1 MNLFKNILMEFRF
14 LVIGFFTL
22 LFFRLPSFF
31 ETFWYG
37 DENYYLA
44 VAQSI
49 VKGGEW
55 LYVGAWDNKPPLIYI
70 VYSLSVWLFGMELWP
85 LRVLNFLLGFLICF
99 LVYKISKN
107 VFNFGEKLSQVAFF
121 VSIALQAVYFEV
133 TIFNGENLF
142 VPLVLLGFYFI
153 APQISKLSNF
163 TEEIEA
169 NKFSKIYLNLIAGGL
184 SFSLAI
190 LTKIPALAE
199 IAWLI
204 VILYTVWLVKTINSV
219 SEIYPK
225 TIQFIQNKKVWISLG
240 IILISSVFLPVLIG
254 LVYFASGYFN
264 QFWFAVWQYNNTYYL
279 PENSY
284 PVLLGFIVPIKALYF
299 RFFLVIAV
307 FLATLYAFLQ
317 GQFQK
322 YNLGKNGFIIIN
334 WLSIATFSVFIA
346 ERSYPHY
353 LQQILPITAIFI
365 VWIISLAKHSNLNFT
380 SKLASVLAGLVFF
393 QILLSNFT
401 GGSGVLNYFNI
412 DKYWGI
418 NGFNSV
424 ITGQQSLAN
433 WQRSFDPNTVDKTRL
448 LVPTVQKYTSD
459 NDKIFIASTMPEIY
473 PLSGRLNAYK
483 YVVDYHP
490 LIGINEE
497 GLYKLLVEKNT
508 KLILIDSQSSL
519 SKKLLAYLPQNY
531 ILEEQVSGRYSFWV
545 KQN

>member
-1 MNLFKNILMEFRF
+1 MNLFKNILLEFRF
-14 LVIGFFTL
+14 LIVGFFTL
-22 LFFRLPSFF
+22 LFFRIPSFF

-37 DENYYLA
+37 DENYYFA

-70 VYSLSVWLFGMELWP
+70 VYSISVWLFGVELWP
-85 LRVLNFLLGFLICF
+85 LRMLNFLLGFLVCF

-107 VFNFGEKLSQVAFF
+107 IFNFSEKLSQIAFF
-121 VSIALQAVYFEV
+121 ISVALQAVYFEV

-153 APQISKLSNF
+153 APQIQRLSNS
-163 TEEIEA
+163 TKEIEVI
-169 NKFSKIYLNLIAGGL
+169 NSSKTYLNLIAGGL

-204 VILYTVWLVKTINSV
+204 LILYMVWLVKTINSV

-225 TIQFIQNKKVWISLG
+225 TLQFIQNKKMWISLG
-240 IILISSVFLPVLIG
+240 IISFSTVFLPVLIG
-254 LVYFASGYFN
+254 LVYFASGYFQ

-284 PVLLGFIVPIKALYF
+284 PVLLGFTVPIKALYF

-307 FLATLYAFLQ
+307 FLATFYAFLQ

-322 YNLGKNGFIIIN
+322 NNLGQNGFVIIN

-353 LQQILPITAIFI
+353 LQQILPVTAILI
-365 VWIISLAKHSNLNFT
+365 VWIISLTKMVELNF
-380 SKLASVLAGLVFF
+380 SAKLASVLAGIIFF
-393 QILLSNFT
+393 QILLTNFT

-424 ITGQQSLAN
+424 ISGNQSLAN
-433 WQRSFDPNTVDKTRL
+433 WQRSFDENTVDKTRL
-448 LVPTVQKYTSD
+448 LVPIVQKYTTEKD
-459 NDKIFIASTMPEIY
+459 YIFIASTMPEIY

-490 LIGINEE
+490 LIGIDEA

-519 SKKLLAYLPQNY
+519 SNKLLVYLPQNY
-531 ILEEQVSGRYSFWV
+531 ILEEQAGGRYSFWILR
-545 KQN
+545 K